1 MQPQNPTA
9 LGRRLPG
16 HIVDFAATKAGAL
29 KVGKLPSR
37 FADSLRTCLDRL
49 TGQSLVAYGAQRNA
63 RVDWDHYAR
72 QHVTSALSR
81 YDMQREERRRA
92 LSTKQILALLNSHI
106 DGDEDQFLSIAL
118 QIAAQEAR
126 QGRPEEAE
134 KLKRLVQ
141 KARDQRRLGKPA
153 GGQTPIP
160 LARPRGELQGL
171 VESTYPKVTLSSMV
185 LSDDIAKRLMRI
197 VRQQQERVSLREHGQ
212 RPATHMLLVGPPG
225 TGKTMTA
232 SALAGELR
240 LPLFT
245 VRLEAV
251 FSRFFGETAGKL
263 RLFFDQV
270 AQTRGVYLL
279 DEFDALGA
287 RRGDPNDVG
296 EIRRVLN
303 SVLAFMEEPN
313 STDSLVLAATNH
325 VEILDEALAR
335 RFDEVIEYTPPD
347 AASARA
353 IIERRLGKF
362 RFTAKSWPAL
372 ESALEGLSQGELVR
386 AADAVVKDAIL
397 EGSPK
402 VSPEA
407 LRDALNNRQSL
418 KGKFRRPSSR

>member
-1 MQPQNPTA
+1 M
-9 LGRRLPG
+9 
-16 HIVDFAATKAGAL
+16 
-29 KVGKLPSR
+29 
-37 FADSLRTCLDRL
+37 
-49 TGQSLVAYGAQRNA
+49 
-63 RVDWDHYAR
+63 
-72 QHVTSALSR
+72 
-81 YDMQREERRRA
+81 
-92 LSTKQILALLNSHI
+92 STKQILALLNSHI
-106 DGDEDQFLSIAL
+106 DGDEDQLLSIAL

-141 KARDQRRLGKPA
+141 KAREQRHAGKPA
-153 GGQTPIP
+153 GGQAPIP

-171 VESTYPKVTLSSMV
+171 VESAYPKVTLLSMV
-185 LSDDIAKRLMRI
+185 LSDEISKRLARI
-197 VRQQQERVSLREHGQ
+197 VRQQRERVTLRDHGQ
-212 RPATHMLLVGPPG
+212 TPATHMLLVGPPG

-245 VRLEAV
+245 VRLETL
-251 FSRFFGETAGKL
+251 FSRFLGETAGKL
-263 RLFFDQV
+263 RLLFDQI

-279 DEFDALGA
+279 DEFDAIGA

-335 RFDEVIEYTPPD
+335 RFDEVIEYTLPD
-347 AASARA
+347 VGSARA
-353 IIERRLGKF
+353 IVERRLGKF
-362 RFTAKSWPAL
+362 KFAAKTWAAL
-372 ESALEGLSQGELVR
+372 ETALEGLSQGELVR

-397 EGSPK
+397 EGVSK
-402 VSPEA
+402 VSPDA
-407 LRDALNNRQSL
+407 LRDALVNRQTL
-418 KGKFRRPSSR
+418 KGKFRRQPSR

>member
-1 MQPQNPTA
+1 M
-9 LGRRLPG
+9 
-16 HIVDFAATKAGAL
+16 
-29 KVGKLPSR
+29 
-37 FADSLRTCLDRL
+37 
-49 TGQSLVAYGAQRNA
+49 
-63 RVDWDHYAR
+63 
-72 QHVTSALSR
+72 
-81 YDMQREERRRA
+81 
-92 LSTKQILALLNSHI
+92 STKQILALLNSHI
-106 DGDEDQFLSIAL
+106 DGDEDQILSIAL

-126 QGRPEEAE
+126 HGRLDDAD

-141 KARDQRRLGKPA
+141 KARDQRRIGQPA
-153 GGQTPIP
+153 SGQAPIP

-171 VESTYPKVTLSSMV
+171 VESTYPKVVLSSMV
-185 LSDDIAKRLMRI
+185 LSDDIAKRLARV
-197 VRQQQERVSLREHGQ
+197 VRQQQERVTLREHAQ
-212 RPATHMLLVGPPG
+212 TPVTHMLLIGLPG

-245 VRLEAV
+245 VRLEAL

-263 RLFFDQV
+263 RLLFDQI

-279 DEFDALGA
+279 DEFDAIGS

-325 VEILDEALAR
+325 VEILDGALAR
-335 RFDEVIEYTPPD
+335 RFDEVIEYTLPD
-347 AASARA
+347 VPAARA

-362 RFTAKSWPAL
+362 KLPPKSWPAI
-372 ESALEGLSQGELVR
+372 EITLEGLSQGELVR

-397 EGSPK
+397 EGALK
-402 VSPEA
+402 VSPDA
-407 LRDALNNRQSL
+407 LRDALANRQIL
-418 KGKFRRPSSR
+418 KGKFRRQSGH